1 VRQISYVLPVA
12 PGQVTGLAAGTPT
25 ASSVPLSWSAV
36 AIGTPPLS
44 YRIEYKRVADS
55 SWTLDTVQSGTTRVV
70 SGLQANTSYQFRL
83 RAENAAGVGAY
94 SDVVTAATISAAAVL
109 TVDSS
114 TRRYNA
120 YSWVSS
126 PGQVGSTT
134 PVNLS
139 VVPGA
144 GSAAG
149 AVGEILSL
157 QFAAGSGG
165 LGSLALYVR
174 GNGSTSTT
182 PGSFA
187 SRDAVPFTTMTID
200 GVAYQKANAAFDS
213 GYILRFNNVPDPF
226 GGTSLTHS
234 ILFT

>member
-1 VRQISYVLPVA
+1 MISGVVA
-12 PGQVTGLAAGTPT
+12 GFPQAR
-25 ASSVPLSWSAV
+25 SS
-36 AIGTPPLS
+36 
-44 YRIEYKRVADS
+44 
-55 SWTLDTVQSGTTRVV
+55 
-70 SGLQANTSYQFRL
+70 
-83 RAENAAGVGAY
+83 
-94 SDVVTAATISAAAVL
+94 VL
-109 TVDSS
+109 TVDSA

-120 YSWVSS
+120 YSWVSA

-134 PVNLS
+134 PANLS

-144 GSAAG
+144 GSAPG
-149 AVGEILSL
+149 ALGEILSL